1 MGRGEGGAAG
11 GAREED
17 LTARLG
23 SLDYPRK
30 EKESLKSFKQ
40 GGTRSHRIVESG
52 HHVKAG
58 LGEGKSR
65 GREAAGVIGERM
77 VAEARVEV
85 GRRSAR
91 RMLREDRQHISD

>member
-1 MGRGEGGAAG
+1 M
-11 GAREED
+11 
-17 LTARLG
+17 ARLG
-23 SLDYPRK
+23 SLDSPPK

-65 GREAAGVIGERM
+65 GREATGVIGERM

-85 GRRSAR
+85 GRRGAR
-91 RMLREDRQHISD
+91 RMLRENRQHISD